1 MEDSSATG
9 SLQPTS
15 DVCGAMQS
23 DTSKRSARI
32 LQKHLGAT
40 WCTSRMRGHN
50 GMKRLME
57 EVAARHAKA
66 IHYSAS
72 AGIRVGSDG
81 GQKTKD
87 SGFWPSVLEGL
98 SGLRLT
104 KEEAD
109 GAEKRVRE
117 VIEWYDLVEENTG
130 FLQAAC
136 KNYEVLVVDK
146 QAGKGGGGETS
157 NRYET
162 WSALKRNDVG
172 GFVGRLPVR
181 LRNRE
186 GNKLAESP

>member
-1 MEDSSATG
+1 M
-9 SLQPTS
+9 
-15 DVCGAMQS
+15 
-23 DTSKRSARI
+23 
-32 LQKHLGAT
+32 
-40 WCTSRMRGHN
+40 
-50 GMKRLME
+50 
-57 EVAARHAKA
+57 
-66 IHYSAS
+66 S
-72 AGIRVGSDG
+72 AGTRVGGLKS
-81 GQKTKD
+81 KH
-87 SGFWPSVLEGL
+87 SGFWPLVLEGL
-98 SGLRLT
+98 SGVQLR

-109 GAEKRVRE
+109 HAEKRVRE